1 MEGDA
6 MKQKISIF
14 DSTLRDGAQARGISF
29 SVKDRLAIMHQLDEM
44 HVDYIEAGNPASNPK
59 ERDFFNAMENHKLK
73 NAKLT
78 AFGSTRRK
86 GVAAADDAGV
96 QLLLGANTHTVAI
109 FGKSWDLHAEKILGA
124 TLQENL
130 DMVYDTVKFFVDKD
144 IEVLFDAEHFF
155 DGYQNNPEYAIK
167 VLEAAADGGASWLV
181 LCDTNGGAM
190 PFDVENATKHAAQ
203 TFNVPIG
210 IHTHNDTGMAV
221 ANSIM
226 AVKAGATQVQGTLIG
241 FGERCGNATLT
252 SVIPNL
258 QVKMGHHCIPDK
270 YMGQLASIAR
280 FVADVSNIPLNHKMP
295 YVGRDAFSHKG
306 GMHIDG
312 VQKVQKSFEH
322 INPELVGNERSF
334 LLSEVA
340 GRSAL
345 VHKLQDTYP
354 ELTRQ
359 SPEITE
365 LTETLKQMENEG
377 YQFEGAEST
386 FEVMISKKLGKNK
399 TYFEIEHYKVIDE
412 SDNDEDGIT
421 AYAIVKIKINGQMK
435 MAAAEGNGPV
445 NALDQALRDALKGF
459 YPTLGNAHL
468 TDYKVRV
475 LNSTAATAARVRVLI
490 ESTDGKNQ
498 WTTVGVS
505 ENIIEASMRALV
517 DSIEYKLMK
526 SEGKDDA
533 Q

>member
-1 MEGDA
+1 

-29 SVKDRLAIMHQLDEM
+29 SVKDRLAIMHQLDDM

-59 ERDFFNAMENHKLK
+59 ERDFFNAMENHTLK

-86 GVAAADDAGV
+86 GVAPADDAGV
-96 QLLLGANTHTVAI
+96 KMLLGANTQTVAI
-109 FGKSWDLHAEKILGA
+109 FGKTWDLHVEKILGA
-124 TLQENL
+124 TLEENL
-130 DMVYDTVKFFVDKD
+130 EMVYDTVKFFVDKD
-144 IEVLFDAEHFF
+144 IEVVFDAEHFF
-155 DGYQNNPEYAIK
+155 DGYKNNPDYAMK
-167 VLEAAADGGASWLV
+167 VLEAAVHGGSSWLV

-190 PFDVENATKHAAQ
+190 PFEVANATQKSVER
-203 TFNVPIG
+203 FSVPIG
-210 IHTHNDTGMAV
+210 IHTHDDTGMAV

-226 AVKAGATQVQGTLIG
+226 AVKGGATQVQGTLIG

-258 QVKMGHHCIPDK
+258 QLKMNYQCIPDQ
-270 YMGQLASIAR
+270 YINQLTSIAR
-280 FVADVSNIPLNHKMP
+280 FVADVSNISLNQKMP

-322 INPELVGNERSF
+322 INPEKVGNERSF

-345 VHKLQDTYP
+345 VLKMQKTYP
-354 ELTRQ
+354 ELTRK

-365 LTETLKQMENEG
+365 LIETLKQMENEG

-399 TYFEIEHYKVIDE
+399 IYFEIEHYKVIDE

-421 AYAIVKIKINGQMK
+421 AYAIVKINIHGQNR

-445 NALDQALRDALKGF
+445 NALDQALRNALKEF
-459 YPTLGNAHL
+459 YPALENVHL

-490 ESTDGKNQ
+490 ESTDRKQQ

-517 DSIEYKLMK
+517 DSIEYKLMTDEEK
-526 SEGKDDA
+526 KNAE
-533 Q
+533 